1 MKVYQIGITS
11 FENKESKRELKGIG
25 GIQGY
30 ILELTNFLISKNISI
45 GFIGKIYNY
54 KKNETIEYFQIQNE
68 VTSTNKFLIK
78 LFLKSLSI
86 KLPKNAIIHAHRPD
100 HLAAFSF
107 FKNRS
112 SVISL
117 HGQQGKTVN
126 DRKGKVVRTIY
137 NSLEKYAL
145 NKAKAIIAVDDITKS
160 YYLKMYPQYAN
171 KLVVIPTG
179 VNTKLFKPLEK
190 KGVRDKFQFSKS
202 DKIIVYVGRIEPP
215 KKIREIIE
223 AFKILSDD
231 DPSYKLVVVGDGVLL
246 NEMKELST
254 NLKVDHKISFLGVRK
269 RSELPELFNLANI
282 SVLYSI
288 NEGSPLSIKESLAC
302 GIPVV
307 ANCVGDVTKVI
318 KNGYNGY
325 LVEKESIAEL
335 ASKMKIAIDN
345 SLNLKENCINSI
357 APFTTD
363 NVGKTVLDLY
373 ETLIK
378 L

>member
-30 ILELTNFLISKNISI
+30 ILELTNFLISKNVSI

-78 LFLKSLSI
+78 LFFKSLSI

-190 KGVRDKFQFSKS
+190 EGVRDKFQFSKS

-231 DPSYKLVVVGDGVLL
+231 DPFYKLVVVGDGVLL
-246 NEMKELST
+246 TEMKELST

-357 APFTTD
+357 DPFTTD

-373 ETLIK
+373 ENIN
-378 L
+378 

>member
-373 ETLIK
+373 ENIN
-378 L
+378 